1 MIRGLAQLGCYCDD
15 FIKIIWNQTRMLKG
29 ELKRKRKEVLINSKV
44 WQLITFG
51 DKGSKDDQR

>member
-1 MIRGLAQLGCYCDD
+1 
-15 FIKIIWNQTRMLKG
+15 MLKRG
-29 ELKRKRKEVLINSKV
+29 LKRKRKKVLINNKV